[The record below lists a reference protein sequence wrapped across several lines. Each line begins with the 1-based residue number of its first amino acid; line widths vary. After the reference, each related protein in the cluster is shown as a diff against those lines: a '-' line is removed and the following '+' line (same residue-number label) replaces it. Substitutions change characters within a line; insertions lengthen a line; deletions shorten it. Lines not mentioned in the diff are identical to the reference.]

1 MERDSQDARRSRPLS
16 VQMMGERFPA
26 LRGHEGAPERNGDSD
41 PAPTASSQE
50 DPRDPVFIMRENG
63 EILFANCPLGNRSED
78 EVIGSAIFDWVHA
91 EQHSALAESISRA
104 FETGL
109 AQRHELA
116 GLQHQN
122 GDAWYDCRITP
133 NVREG
138 KVVSAT
144 LVAHDITQYKRSL
157 QNLETSNR
165 DLKRLLE
172 ERTADLSRASQTIA
186 EEAQSRE
193 EREREWIRFRT
204 LMDQAGEA
212 IFVTDPKTE
221 LVIDVN
227 ETAARWLGR
236 PREGVIG
243 KKLHELRLEFPVQPP
258 VEMELE
264 FTETRDTRRPLHL
277 QGRHRRRDGT
287 SFPVEVAVAHH
298 LIGSESCVLA
308 VARDTKS
315 RVEVE
320 LQLRQ
325 SEERFTRLFE
335 QCWDAIYL
343 TARDGRIESI
353 NSGAVELFGYEKG
366 EFVGLDARRLF
377 ARPMDIKRFQ
387 VQMNALGAV
396 GDLEVQLLT
405 ADGTPFEALLSATR
419 RPTEDG
425 DIKGYQV
432 IVRPLTLPAIE
443 EQEEGETQGEIAAS
457 STEDS
462 ARSQASEVRLRGTV
476 VVADGGVELAMAD
489 DALRAAGM
497 RVLTATSTESALEL
511 IRSHGESIDAAI
523 FDADEVG
530 ERLRGV
536 LEEVRRNGPETAI
549 VLITETDPVMVAE
562 GVADL
567 GVRSILKKPVHPLAL
582 IQKIRDV

>member
-1 MERDSQDARRSRPLS
+1 MEQDSQDARMSRPLS
-16 VQMMGERFPA
+16 VEMMGERFPA
-26 LRGHEGAPERNGDSD
+26 LRGHEGAPERNGDSN
-41 PAPTASSQE
+41 PAPKASSQE
-50 DPRDPVFIMRENG
+50 DSRDPVFIMRENG
-63 EILFANCPLGNRSED
+63 EILFANCPLGDRSED
-78 EVIGSAIFDWVHA
+78 EVIGSAIFDWLQV
-91 EQHSALAESISRA
+91 EQHAALAETISLA

-116 GLQHQN
+116 GLQRQN
-122 GDAWYDCRITP
+122 GEAWYDCRITP

-144 LVAHDITQYKRSL
+144 LVAHDITRYKRSL
-157 QNLETSNR
+157 QSLETSHR
-165 DLKRLLE
+165 DVKRLLE

-186 EEAQSRE
+186 EEARTRE
-193 EREREWIRFRT
+193 EREREWLRFRT

-212 IFVTDPKTE
+212 VFVTEPKTE
-221 LVIDVN
+221 QVIDVN
-227 ETAARWLGR
+227 ETAARWLGK
-236 PREGVIG
+236 PRESVIG
-243 KKLHELRLEFPVQPP
+243 RKLHELRLEFPVQPP

-264 FTETRDTRRPLHL
+264 FTETRDTRRPLL
-277 QGRHRRRDGT
+277 LTGRHRRKDGS

-298 LIGSESCVLA
+298 LIGSESFVLA

-315 RVEVE
+315 RVEIE
-320 LQLRQ
+320 IQLRQ

-343 TARDGRIESI
+343 TARDGKIDSV
-353 NSGAVELFGYEKG
+353 NSAAVELFGYGKSDLL
-366 EFVGLDARRLF
+366 GLDSRRLF

-405 ADGTPFEALLSATR
+405 AGGTPFEALLSATR

-443 EQEEGETQGEIAAS
+443 EQEQVASEEETTAPEANS
-457 STEDS
+457 PT
-462 ARSQASEVRLRGTV
+462 QAPAPEVRLRGTV

-497 RVLTATSTESALEL
+497 RVLTATSTESALERV
-511 IRSHGESIDAAI
+511 RSHGESIDAVI

-530 ERLRGV
+530 EQLRSV
-536 LEEVRRNGPETAI
+536 LERVRSSGPETTI
-549 VLITETDPVMVAE
+549 VLITESDPLAVAE
-562 GVADL
+562 DVADL
-567 GVRSILKKPVHPLAL
+567 GVRSILQKPVHPLAL
-582 IQKIRDV
+582 IQKIREA